1 MKKDQEGLRK
11 ELEEE
16 APFLL
21 RQKEK
26 PDGFS
31 VPEGYFQQLQE
42 SVLERIAAGAGE
54 QAPVRRSIFPLRYR
68 LAAASVVILV
78 VAALFLFR
86 PAAPQTDSV
95 ALTAEEVH
103 QYVSRNIDEF
113 DLDLLLKF
121 AGNDLG
127 HSGWF
132 EDASLEDPE
141 MKEFMD
147 ELLDDIDLETLEE
160 LL

>member
-1 MKKDQEGLRK
+1 MKKDKEGLRK

-26 PDGFS
+26 TDGFS
-31 VPEGYFQQLQE
+31 VPEAYFQQLQE
-42 SVLERIAAGAGE
+42 TVLERIAAGE
-54 QAPVRRSIFPLRYR
+54 LAPARRSIFPLRYR
-68 LAAASVVILV
+68 LAAASVVLLAA
-78 VAALFLFR
+78 AALFLFR
-86 PAAPQTDSV
+86 PAPPPAEFI
-95 ALTAEEVH
+95 ALSAEEVH
-103 QYVSRNIDEF
+103 QYVSQNIDDF

-121 AGNDLG
+121 AENDLG
-127 HSGWF
+127 HSAWF

-141 MKEFMD
+141 MKEYMD
-147 ELLDDIDLETLEE
+147 ELLDEIDLETLEE